1 MLAVIHGDGKR
12 IIRMD
17 MMNKEEIIMSE
28 FQKISIEHKAGTSF
42 GLLWKHNKGDKALA
56 NVIIMTGMEETSRR
70 YDEFAKYLNNEGFDV
85 YCIDSFGQGENV
97 LPDLSNL
104 GVWPKSGFRKQVQVV
119 DALVQKLRITCL
131 PTFIF
136 SHSMGSFLAQDYIQ
150 RYTHHVSKVV
160 LCGSNGKNPATGV
173 GYLLA
178 KMVVTKKN
186 AYEKAKL
193 LNKLMFGNFNKGIKN
208 PRTPYDWLSFNEENV
223 DRYIADPLCGFGPNN
238 SFCLEFLKGLNRLYK
253 RKFLEKIRKDL
264 DIFIISGEGDP
275 VSNFGKGVTALEK
288 MYAKKLKLKSVKSK
302 IYPNMRHEILQEKE
316 REIVFKD
323 IADFFKADLEKKN
336 IV

>member
-1 MLAVIHGDGKR
+1 
-12 IIRMD
+12 
-17 MMNKEEIIMSE
+17 MSNS
-28 FQKISIEHKAGTSF
+28 QKISLEHKFGTSF
-42 GLLWKHNKGDKALA
+42 GLLWKCDKEKALA
-56 NVIIMTGMEETSRR
+56 NVIIMTGMEETSAR

-97 LPDLSNL
+97 LPDQSNL
-104 GVWPKSGFRKQVQVV
+104 GVWPESGFRKQVQVV
-119 DALVQKLRITCL
+119 DALSNKLRITCL

-160 LCGSNGKNPATGV
+160 LCGSSGKNPATGV
-173 GYLLA
+173 GYTLA
-178 KMVVTKKN
+178 RMIVNKKN
-186 AYEKAKL
+186 KYEKAKL

-264 DIFIISGEGDP
+264 DLFIICGEGDP
-275 VSNFGKGVTALEK
+275 VSLYGKGVVKLDK
-288 MYAKKLKLKSVKSK
+288 MYKKIKLKNVSTK
-302 IYPNMRHEILQEKE
+302 IYPNMRHEILQENN
-316 REIVFKD
+316 REEVFKD
-323 IADFFKADLEKKN
+323 IAEFFKKDLEKKN
-336 IV
+336 VV